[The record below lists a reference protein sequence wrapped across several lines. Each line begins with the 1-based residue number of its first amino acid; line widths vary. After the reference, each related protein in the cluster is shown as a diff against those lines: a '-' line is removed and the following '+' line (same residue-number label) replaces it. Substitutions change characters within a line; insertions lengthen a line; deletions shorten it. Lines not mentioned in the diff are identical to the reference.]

1 MCLHKAA
8 TARVLKVM
16 GDILRLLKL
25 KYGNFCAP
33 LCGGNVDPVA
43 AWDVKSHPSTQKTA
57 AIFVSPVTHA
67 DIFILLMRCRSE
79 LTLLT

>member
-8 TARVLKVM
+8 TARVLKVT

-43 AWDVKSHPSTQKTA
+43 PWDVRSQ
-57 AIFVSPVTHA
+57 IFTDFTDLS
-67 DIFILLMRCRSE
+67 
-79 LTLLT
+79 